1 MLEKQNKKEA
11 SCHFCK
17 TEHKLDEC
25 EEIRENSWRKKWTD
39 WQEKVM
45 LWLFRTNDK
54 ETQCKKLKTGTN
66 LQDFR
71 KFSSHCYMDILRR

>member
-11 SCHFCK
+11 SCHFCE

-39 WQEKVM
+39 WQEKVVM
-45 LWLFRTNDK
+45 AV
-54 ETQCKKLKTGTN
+54 
-66 LQDFR
+66 
-71 KFSSHCYMDILRR
+71 